1 MKQKFKNFIN
11 KIKVF
16 LSKQDW
22 KLIGI
27 ISGCMVGA
35 IGFFYIFG
43 LFSQFIEYWSVMRFA
58 GLNPEKYN
66 IPEVSTGFLDC
77 ISATFSETGLKGV
90 LALLGIV
97 VIIAL
102 LNINRIEKWC
112 KTNKRGFIRSKS
124 NSHGSANE
132 LSFN

>member
-1 MKQKFKNFIN
+1 MKQKFKDFIN

-16 LSKQDW
+16 LRKQDW

-27 ISGCMVGA
+27 ISACMVGM

-90 LALLGIV
+90 VALLVIV

-102 LNINRIEKWC
+102 FNIDRIEKWC
-112 KTNKRGFIRSKS
+112 KTNKRGFVRSKS
-124 NSHGSANE
+124 NSHGSAN
-132 LSFN
+132 